1 MGRVLRTLNRN
12 FCNFGF
18 VGMMKMAKLIDITGK
33 ALSGEWGV
41 DDERGDGIP
50 VLRTTNFTNE
60 GTVNYNNV
68 VTRVITKKNIDE
80 KFLRKGDII
89 IEKSGGSDKFP
100 VGRVIYFDG
109 DENTYLF
116 NNFTGLLRVKN
127 QEIWYPRYIFYSL
140 FANYKRGG
148 TRRFENKTTG
158 LHNLKTD
165 DYVSRYE
172 VVEIDKNEQISICAK
187 LDTLYNV
194 IKLQQQELAL
204 LNDLIKARFVE
215 MFGDVIH
222 NDRKWECKQFSDI
235 TTSRLGK
242 MLDTKHQTGTCQYPY
257 LANFNVQW
265 FRFELGNLNEMDF
278 NEKEREEFCL
288 ENGDLLVCE
297 GGEIGRCAVWHN
309 QIKKCFFQKALHRVR
324 CNQDII
330 LPDYLSWWFKY
341 NCENGG
347 FAAIEGA
354 KATISHLTGT
364 KMKMLNVTVPPIELQ
379 EQFVDIIH
387 QIDKSKV
394 IAYTIYMNY
403 SNRRSCHGNKF

>member
-1 MGRVLRTLNRN
+1 
-12 FCNFGF
+12 
-18 VGMMKMAKLIDITGK
+18 MMKMAKLIDITGK

-116 NNFTGLLRVKN
+116 NNFTGLLRVRN

-215 MFGDVIH
+215 MFGNPDINENNWDTYKMEQLCEVASSKRIYQNEQSMTGIPFLRISDLVNRMDTGSKDSDLFIPEERFEELKEQGLVPESGDILLTARGTLGRCYIIQDNDEFYFQDGMITWLSKYDVKITPLYISYLFEMPGF
-222 NDRKWECKQFSDI
+222 RKQIDSLQAGSTVAYLSISMTKKLDIMVPPLELQNEFSDFV
-235 TTSRLGK
+235 
-242 MLDTKHQTGTCQYPY
+242 HQVNKSK
-257 LANFNVQW
+257 AVI
-265 FRFELGNLNEMDF
+265 
-278 NEKEREEFCL
+278 EKEL
-288 ENGDLLVCE
+288 KKTQLL
-297 GGEIGRCAVWHN
+297 
-309 QIKKCFFQKALHRVR
+309 FDSLMQK
-324 CNQDII
+324 
-330 LPDYLSWWFKY
+330 YF
-341 NCENGG
+341 G
-347 FAAIEGA
+347 
-354 KATISHLTGT
+354 
-364 KMKMLNVTVPPIELQ
+364 
-379 EQFVDIIH
+379 
-387 QIDKSKV
+387 
-394 IAYTIYMNY
+394 
-403 SNRRSCHGNKF
+403 